1 MIIAKTG
8 CGTDGAL
15 LSTSCS
21 VVPQCDP
28 AATISVTLDIWYVPS
43 ALPWDSY
50 NLLFY
55 LETEEA
61 KMKLH
66 FIDKLQNID

>member
-1 MIIAKTG
+1 MGHWVLISILIPLLQ
-8 CGTDGAL
+8 CGA
-15 LSTSCS
+15 
-21 VVPQCDP
+21 QWDP
-28 AATISVTLDIWYVPS
+28 AATISVTLDIWYVPP
-43 ALPWDSY
+43 ALLPWDSY
-50 NLLFY
+50 NLVFY